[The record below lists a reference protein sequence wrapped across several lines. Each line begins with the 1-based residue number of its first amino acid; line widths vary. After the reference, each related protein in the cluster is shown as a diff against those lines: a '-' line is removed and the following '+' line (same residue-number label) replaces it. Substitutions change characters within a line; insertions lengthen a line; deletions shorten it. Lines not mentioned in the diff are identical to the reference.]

1 MLPRKLL
8 TNYFTL
14 LSPTLLLLYLV
25 AALPPPY
32 YFFTLLPRCLSIT
45 SALPG
50 GSVDQSLTAVLP
62 GCCVDSLVTY
72 LPGCRV
78 DSSLAAVDNSL
89 EKLVEGIL

>member
-8 TNYFTL
+8 ANYFTL

-32 YFFTLLPRCLSIT
+32 YFFTLFPLCLSIT

-50 GSVDQSLTAVLP
+50 YRCFTWLLRRLLGHF
-62 GCCVDSLVTY
+62 